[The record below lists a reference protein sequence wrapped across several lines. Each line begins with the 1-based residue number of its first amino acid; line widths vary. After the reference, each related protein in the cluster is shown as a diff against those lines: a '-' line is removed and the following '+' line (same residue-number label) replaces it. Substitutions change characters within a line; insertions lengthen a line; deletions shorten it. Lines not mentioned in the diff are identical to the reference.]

1 MFQDLPI
8 AWLQLVRQKI
18 RFLVTIAGMT
28 FAVVLIFMQLG
39 FQDALYDSAT
49 QFHRSL
55 RGDLYLV
62 STQYKS
68 LTSQQNFSRLRLYQA
83 LGVAGVASISPVYL
97 QFAMLKNQLSGQK
110 YALNVFGILPE
121 NSPFRLPEVNGQ
133 LAQLKYPDVAF
144 FDRDSR
150 SEFGPIARQVAEGK
164 DVRIELTRYNEL
176 TTSNRVQVVGL
187 FSLGPSFGVDGN
199 LIINLSTFLDTFRE
213 RQATYIDIGVV
224 TLTPGADPATVL
236 AGLRSH
242 LPVDVQVLTRDEF
255 IALEKGYWAN
265 RTPIGFIFGLM
276 VVVGFTVGVV
286 VVYQI
291 LYSNIS
297 DHLDEFATLKAM
309 GYTDVS
315 LLTVVYQQAVIIAVL
330 GYGLGFVLSAVLYR
344 VSEASTHLPI
354 AMKANQ
360 AAIVFGAALAICL
373 LSSTIATN
381 RLRSADPAEI
391 FA

>member
-133 LAQLKYPDVAF
+133 LAQLKYPDVAL

-199 LIINLSTFLDTFRE
+199 LIIDLSTFLDTFRE
-213 RQATYIDIGVV
+213 RQATNIDVGVV

-344 VSEASTHLPI
+344 VSEVSTHLPI